1 MTNSLIQPRPRHAGF
16 SYVGVLLA
24 TVLLAVC
31 AVPAADAV
39 RNAIAAPQVGANRL
53 RSLLCLKSQMETVI
67 AQPYQNLLGAAAAA
81 GPGVASAYSLA
92 ADAGCPA
99 RNVYI
104 SKVSVDVDGVTSYP
118 AFDTGLLQVI
128 VSLPAPESAAAPL
141 MSLGTVVT
149 R

>member
-1 MTNSLIQPRPRHAGF
+1 MTALLIQPSPRHAGF

-24 TVLLAVC
+24 AVLLAVC
-31 AVPAADAV
+31 ALPAADAV
-39 RNAIAAPQVGANRL
+39 RNALAAPQAGANRL

-67 AQPYQNLLGAAAAA
+67 AQPYQNLLGAAAGAN
-81 GPGVASAYSLA
+81 VASAYSLA

-104 SKVSVDVDGVTSYP
+104 SKVSVDAEGITSYP
-118 AFDTGLLQVI
+118 AFDTGLLQVA
-128 VSLPAPESAAAPL
+128 VSLPGADPAAAPL
-141 MSLGTVVT
+141 MSLATVVT